1 MFKIEHILILV
12 ILVFILYYISIYNCY
27 NNGFSV
33 GSKYDET
40 CSDFWE
46 LSTCLDPPF
55 DCQSDGLDGRRNHSS
70 NTVDFAEKDFDDTL
84 NECCESCEAASP
96 TAEAIR
102 VTTEEE
108 EGDETVKEAEDYLL
122 AEDDCEDLPSSVDSP
137 EKGGPWSDGRNDCKT
152 YERNP
157 TWCKRAKLHKDRGSP
172 TKYCCVCD
180 GGNRRDYGDIE
191 KIFKPSELPEH
202 KLSYIN
208 NCIDLY
214 KLIISVLA
222 DRAGKYDTDDKK
234 LDKLF
239 TGETGE
245 RPTKDVIRDKGFIL
259 ERRPIFI
266 DLDNYDTIRHKPML
280 LECIL
285 GSSAYEDAQHINF
298 LAIPHG
304 SAADLEIYYRLAKKI
319 CTDLKS
325 VFGTDLKGTIFP
337 FIIIGHS
344 SGAGALLCLVNEL
357 LTINPDFPIKTCI
370 TSGLGLCDSY
380 TVDTFQMNVI
390 NKNIEYY
397 DIMNFADQNLEGNC
411 YENISGDNWIT
422 MKTNESIVCN
432 IGSSSV
438 TIFCNK
444 FYVLLIKDNL
454 QKLINAENAY
464 EELQGKVNTILE
476 YLEDR
481 VQDKELPPN
490 YIDYYTD
497 KFDRNLLRTFNNC
510 KNKNNCIELIQL
522 FHKHVSYNTLA
533 LVRISGKT
541 NYYRYNKNY
550 LLVNILNST
559 DIKKVTIGDEGL
571 VKRID
576 DPNDDPWICLTSRA
590 HDLKTYVEHLKA
602 TKTR

>member
-70 NTVDFAEKDFDDTL
+70 KIVNFAEKDFDDTL
-84 NECCESCEAASP
+84 NECCEPCLAARP
-96 TAEAIR
+96 VAEAIR

-222 DRAGKYDTDDKK
+222 DRAGKYNTDDKK

-239 TGETGE
+239 TGKTGE
-245 RPTKDVIRDKGFIL
+245 RPTKDVIMEKGFKL

-380 TVDTFQMNVI
+380 TVDTFQTNVI

-397 DIMNFADQNLEGNC
+397 DIMNFADQSLKGNC
-411 YENISGDNWIT
+411 YGNISGDNWISQNKLLSNVCMYYQFKRT
-422 MKTNESIVCN
+422 ATTNL
-432 IGSSSV
+432 
-438 TIFCNK
+438 FCDSL
-444 FYVLLIKDNL
+444 YVLLNKLTIDLSTIKDDSVGALYKL
-454 QKLINAENAY
+454 QDDIDNILKKLLS
-464 EELQGKVNTILE
+464 EELPS
-476 YLEDR
+476 D
-481 VQDKELPPN
+481 
-490 YIDYYTD
+490 YIQYYKD
-497 KFDRNLLRTFNNC
+497 KFDNNLSKAIINC
-510 KNKNNCIELIQL
+510 KEKNNCIELVQL

-533 LVRISGKT
+533 LVR
-541 NYYRYNKNY
+541 
-550 LLVNILNST
+550 
-559 DIKKVTIGDEGL
+559 
-571 VKRID
+571 
-576 DPNDDPWICLTSRA
+576 
-590 HDLKTYVEHLKA
+590 
-602 TKTR
+602 